1 MERAKDEESGRREVC
16 LDGQGLSV
24 LARRA
29 LGAFNRDTG

>member
-1 MERAKDEESGRREVC
+1 MERAKDEESERREVC

-29 LGAFNRDTG
+29 LGAFNRETG